1 MEESLLFFIG
11 SMNIH
16 GAPFLF
22 SRKCREDLASENA
35 NPIWIRNRSPVR
47 DQTRLYVLYFLP
59 TAHESTPLAF
69 FSSLQV
75 TFSGVSCFV

>member
-1 MEESLLFFIG
+1 
-11 SMNIH
+11 MNIH

-47 DQTRLYVLYFLP
+47 DQTRLYVLSL
-59 TAHESTPLAF
+59 F
-69 FSSLQV
+69 FTDCPRVHS
-75 TFSGVSCFV
+75 SCFFFLVASNI